1 MARRVLAGV
10 CFRTLLIAIG
20 LAAALPLYGA
30 AQSGSGA
37 CAMEAASIPADHR
50 QQAVDF
56 LSHSKA
62 SPFYKELV
70 RRRGKATGCQLAI
83 SGNNLTVSFEFRGGA
98 RLEAKA
104 NPKIEYSE
112 QRMEL
117 RGLTRSQA
125 MALLKAGEK
134 QAWGAKGC
142 GIRWHVDEDSPGDQ
156 PGSHEV
162 VYRGNNCNCQGRMVY
177 EKKSVLVA
185 LVLRSAC

>member
-1 MARRVLAGV
+1 MAHRVLAGGRV
-10 CFRTLLIAIG
+10 LLIAMALG
-20 LAAALPLYGA
+20 AALPA
-30 AQSGSGA
+30 RASAQSGSGV

-70 RRRGKATGCQLAI
+70 RRRGRATGCQLAI
-83 SGNNLTVSFEFRGGA
+83 SGDNLTVTYGFRGGA

-112 QRMEL
+112 QRMDL

-142 GIRWHVDEDSPGDQ
+142 GIRWRHVDEDSPGDQ

-177 EKKSVLVA
+177 EKKSGLVA